1 MTESIIEVKNLTKGF
16 NGVTAINNISFSVAR
31 GEIFGFLG
39 PNGAGKTTTIR
50 LLTGTLT
57 PDAGK
62 VFINGLDVLKNTVK
76 AKSIMGIIPEMGNI
90 YQDLTPL
97 QNIVLA
103 GKFYGIPRKELR
115 ARASAL
121 LGQFE
126 LFERRHVPARTLS
139 KGLKQRVNIASALA
153 HDPALLFLDEPMSG
167 LDVQS
172 QRLIR
177 KLIKNINSRGT
188 TVFLTTHNINEANL
202 LSDRVGIINE
212 GKIVA
217 VDRPDVLRKAYE
229 QTRSVEVSFHEPVD
243 IIPENNTEL
252 ISRTEKTGDKW
263 KLYTGNPDL
272 LVKFLCR
279 FAEEKKLVINS
290 LEICRTSLE
299 DVFVAITDGRD

>member
-1 MTESIIEVKNLTKGF
+1 MKESIIDASNLTKRF
-16 NGVTAINNISFSVAR
+16 NDVIAVNNVSFSVAR
-31 GEIFGFLG
+31 GEIYGFLG

-57 PDAGK
+57 PDTGT
-62 VFINGLDVLKNTVK
+62 VSINGIDVLKNPVK

-90 YQDLTPL
+90 YQDLTPM

-115 ARASAL
+115 QKASSL
-121 LGQFE
+121 LRQFE
-126 LFERRHVPARTLS
+126 LFERRSVPARTLS
-139 KGLKQRVNIASALA
+139 KGLKQRINIASALA

-167 LDVQS
+167 LDIQS

-177 KLIKNINSRGT
+177 KLITDINRRGT
-188 TVFLTTHNINEANL
+188 TVFLTTHNINEANQL
-202 LSDRVGIINE
+202 CDRVGIINE

-217 VDRPDVLRKAYE
+217 IDRPEVLRKAYE
-229 QTRSVEVSFHEPVD
+229 QTRSVEVSFQEPVD
-243 IIPENNTEL
+243 ITQEIHTRL
-252 ISRTEKTGDKW
+252 IHRVEKMGDKW
-263 KLYTGNPDL
+263 KIYTPDPDS

-279 FAEEKKLVINS
+279 FAEEKKLTINA

-299 DVFVAITDGRD
+299 DVFVALTE

>member
-1 MTESIIEVKNLTKGF
+1 MPESIIDVKNLTKKF
-16 NGVTAINNISFSVAR
+16 NDVTAVDDISFSVTM

-57 PDAGK
+57 PDEGA
-62 VFINGLDVLKNTVK
+62 VSINGIDMLKNPVK

-90 YQDLTPL
+90 YQDLTPM

-103 GKFYGIPRKELR
+103 GKFYGMPRKELR
-115 ARASAL
+115 QKASIL
-121 LGQFE
+121 LRQFE
-126 LFERRHVPARTLS
+126 LFERKSVPARTLS
-139 KGLKQRVNIASALA
+139 KGLKQRINIASALV
-153 HDPALLFLDEPMSG
+153 HNPAILFLDEPMSG
-167 LDVQS
+167 LDIQS

-177 KLIKNINSRGT
+177 KLITYINSSGA

-202 LSDRVGIINE
+202 LCDRVGIINK

-217 VDRPDVLRKAYE
+217 IDRPEVLRKAYE
-229 QTRSVEVSFHEPVD
+229 QTRSVEVSFQEL
-243 IIPENNTEL
+243 IEITTEINTEL
-252 ISRTEKTGDKW
+252 INRAEKMGDKW
-263 KLYTGNPDL
+263 KLYTGNPDS

-279 FAEEKKLVINS
+279 FAEEKNLTINA

-299 DVFVAITDGRD
+299 DVFVALTEKRD